1 MGRGGG
7 LVFTGMPRRREVLG
21 TGIIRW
27 EKVINPDGSV
37 TWQEAQPTTASV
49 TPKKEEK
56 GTKAEK
62 QKLERPSWI
71 ETKKETTTT
80 TINTKRP
87 AKEVEDLAAPK
98 EPKVEEA
105 RPRRAFSFHQT
116 EEKKAERAE
125 KTTTHVEEIRFS
137 APIRKDVEKKGGFV
151 AGLATKFGS
160 TKKAEDMP
168 IPKKDTPAQVEIQ
181 PTSASTSTHHTFLH
195 LPTEVKLNTPPPPLS
210 PPTTQEK
217 KINPVADDYFSHSHW
232 SIRDDSKQESDAE
245 LAQRLA
251 NTEKIFRQQEQ
262 KIQAALDRIRDLE
275 RQLASGF
282 TATATATAT
291 GGGEQQDDDDDDD
304 DEEVQTE
311 TGTKTTWDNESI
323 AAGGRESGPHFRQLQ
338 HGNSSSKGPLPCF
351 SGDELPFHYR
361 VLTVNSHKP
370 QVINN
375 NNMNVRE
382 QRHHLHHE
390 DIVIDNSDSDD
401 NNSRTPSPIA
411 VTFNIPAPPP
421 PKPAAASLNPPPPSK
436 RQQQLPTKTAFSLDP
451 ITKSPQSFSAI
462 PLITFIT
469 FFVIHIIPHNP
480 HIPPNTDITIT
491 NNNPHQT
498 LLLHPPF
505 SSSSSISSK
514 QRQQTPKQTNL
525 PPLRLQ
531 FQKQTQASS
540 AYAHP

>member
-49 TPKKEEK
+49 NSKKEEK

-71 ETKKETTTT
+71 ETKKEATTT
-80 TINTKRP
+80 NTKRP
-87 AKEVEDLAAPK
+87 AKEVEDLTAQK
-98 EPKVEEA
+98 EPKVEAA

-116 EEKKAERAE
+116 EEKKTERAE

-137 APIRKDVEKKGGFV
+137 APIRKDDEKKGGFV

-168 IPKKDTPAQVEIQ
+168 NPKKDVPLQVEIQ

-195 LPTEVKLNTPPPPLS
+195 LPTEEKLNTPPPPLS

-217 KINPVADDYFSHSHW
+217 KINPIADDYFSHSHW

-282 TATATATAT
+282 TTATAT
-291 GGGEQQDDDDDDD
+291 GEKDD

-311 TGTKTTWDNESI
+311 TGTTKTWDNESI

-351 SGDELPFHYR
+351 SGDEPPFHYR

-421 PKPAAASLNPPPPSK
+421 PKPAAASLNPPPPPSK

-451 ITKSPQSFSAI
+451 ITKSPQSFVLQSLKHEPTPSSSAI

-469 FFVIHIIPHNP
+469 FFFIHIIPHNP
-480 HIPPNTDITIT
+480 YIPPNTDITIT
-491 NNNPHQT
+491 NNNNPHQT
-498 LLLHPPF
+498 LLLHPPL

-514 QRQQTPKQTNL
+514 LKRQQTPKQTNL

-531 FQKQTQASS
+531 L
-540 AYAHP
+540 

>member
-1 MGRGGG
+1 MSRAAGA
-7 LVFTGMPRRREVLG
+7 MPTIRLATATATTTTRAPNNRRNAITKHHDRDNENMIA
-21 TGIIRW
+21 T
-27 EKVINPDGSV
+27 EKTTV
-37 TWQEAQPTTASV
+37 TEAAQPTTASV
-49 TPKKEEK
+49 TSKKEEK

-71 ETKKETTTT
+71 ETKKETTT

-168 IPKKDTPAQVEIQ
+168 TPKKDIALQVEIQ
-181 PTSASTSTHHTFLH
+181 PTSASTSTSTHHTFLH

-210 PPTTQEK
+210 PSTTQEK
-217 KINPVADDYFSHSHW
+217 KINPIADDYFSHSHW

-291 GGGEQQDDDDDDD
+291 GGEQQDDDDDDDDDD

-351 SGDELPFHYR
+351 SGDEPPFHYR

-370 QVINN
+370 QVIN

-390 DIVIDNSDSDD
+390 DIVIDNSDDS
-401 NNSRTPSPIA
+401 SRTPSPIA

-421 PKPAAASLNPPPPSK
+421 KPAAASLNPPPPSK
-436 RQQQLPTKTAFSLDP
+436 RQQQQLPTKTAFSLDP
-451 ITKSPQSFSAI
+451 ITKSPQSFVLQSLKHEPTPSSAKTTTRTNTKKHKPLPLLPTDARAI
-462 PLITFIT
+462 PIRPRA
-469 FFVIHIIPHNP
+469 V
-480 HIPPNTDITIT
+480 
-491 NNNPHQT
+491 
-498 LLLHPPF
+498 
-505 SSSSSISSK
+505 SVE
-514 QRQQTPKQTNL
+514 
-525 PPLRLQ
+525 
-531 FQKQTQASS
+531 TQA
-540 AYAHP
+540 AGEDAEEHVAEHVVVYGGGL

>member
-49 TPKKEEK
+49 NSKKEEK

-71 ETKKETTTT
+71 ETKKEATAN
-80 TINTKRP
+80 ITKRP
-87 AKEVEDLAAPK
+87 AKEVEDLAAQK
-98 EPKVEEA
+98 EPKVEEV

-125 KTTTHVEEIRFS
+125 KATHVEEVRFS
-137 APIRKDVEKKGGFV
+137 SPIRKDDEKKGGFV

-168 IPKKDTPAQVEIQ
+168 TPKKDTPLQVDIQ

-195 LPTEVKLNTPPPPLS
+195 LPTEEKLNTPPPPVS
-210 PPTTQEK
+210 PPTTEETK
-217 KINPVADDYFSHSHW
+217 KINPIADDYFSHSHW

-282 TATATATAT
+282 TATAT
-291 GGGEQQDDDDDDD
+291 GEKDDD

-311 TGTKTTWDNESI
+311 TGTNKTWDNESI

-351 SGDELPFHYR
+351 SGDEPPFHYR

-370 QVINN
+370 QVNKFP
-375 NNMNVRE
+375 E
-382 QRHHLHHE
+382 QRHHE
-390 DIVIDNSDSDD
+390 GTSSTQMFNYNSDSDD
-401 NNSRTPSPIA
+401 NRTPSPIA
-411 VTFNIPAPPP
+411 VNFNLPS
-421 PKPAAASLNPPPPSK
+421 PKLQPDAQTLSPPPPSK
-436 RQQQLPTKTAFSLDP
+436 RQQLPTKTTNFLDP
-451 ITKSPQSFSAI
+451 ITKSPQSFVLQSLKCEPTPSSSTIA
-462 PLITFIT
+462 TFLLTSFT
-469 FFVIHIIPHNP
+469 FFIHIIAHNSYDTN
-480 HIPPNTDITIT
+480 NT
-491 NNNPHQT
+491 NNPHQT
-498 LLLHPPF
+498 LLLHPQP
-505 SSSSSISSK
+505 SSSNLK
-514 QRQQTPKQTNL
+514 RQSTQQTNL
-525 PPLRLQ
+525 PPLRIQLSE
-531 FQKQTQASS
+531 QTQTPP